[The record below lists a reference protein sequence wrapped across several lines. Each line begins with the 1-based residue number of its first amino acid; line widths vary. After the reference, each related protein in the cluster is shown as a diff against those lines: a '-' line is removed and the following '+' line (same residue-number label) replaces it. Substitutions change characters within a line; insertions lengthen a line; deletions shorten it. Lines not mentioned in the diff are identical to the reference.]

1 MGQFIELTASDG
13 HKLAAYVAA
22 PARTHAG
29 KPLGGIVVAPE
40 IFGINTHIR
49 AVADGFAAEGF
60 HAVAPAL
67 FDRAQRN
74 YDSGYSQPE
83 IQAGVAIMQKLDQA
97 RTLLDVDAALA
108 EAKNGGKVG
117 IVGYCYGGTIAWLA
131 AARTAGLACA
141 VPYYGGGMFNLIKE
155 QPKVPVMCNFGETDH
170 SPTLEQARAIVA
182 AHPEISAHFYPNAG
196 HGFNCDHRASYNA
209 EAAKL
214 ARQRTIEFFHKHLG

>member
-1 MGQFIELTASDG
+1 MGKFIDLTASDG
-13 HKLAAYVAA
+13 HKFAAYVAT
-22 PARTHAG
+22 PTG
-29 KPLGGIVVAPE
+29 KPRGGVVVVPE
-40 IFGINTHIR
+40 IFGINAHIQ
-49 AVADGFAAEGF
+49 AVADGYAADGF

-74 YDSGYSQPE
+74 YDTGYSQPE
-83 IQAGVAIMQKLDQA
+83 IQAGVAIMQALDSA
-97 RTLLDVDAALA
+97 KTLLDIDAAVG
-108 EAKNGGKVG
+108 EAKKGGKVG
-117 IVGYCYGGTIAWLA
+117 IVGYCYGGTVAWLA
-131 AARTAGLACA
+131 SARTAGLACA

-170 SPTLEQARAIVA
+170 SPTLEQAKAIVA

-214 ARQRTIEFFHKHLG
+214 ARQRTIEFFTKHMG

>member
-1 MGQFIELTASDG
+1 MGKFIDLAASDG
-13 HKLAAYVAA
+13 HKFAAYVAE
-22 PARTHAG
+22 PTGKAR
-29 KPLGGIVVAPE
+29 GGVVIAPE
-40 IFGINTHIR
+40 IFGINAHIQ
-49 AVADGFAAEGF
+49 AVADGYAADGF

-74 YDSGYSQPE
+74 YDTGYSQPE
-83 IQAGVAIMQKLDQA
+83 IQAGVAIMQALDSA
-97 RTLLDVDAALA
+97 KTLLDIDAAVG
-108 EAKNGGKVG
+108 EAKKGGKIG
-117 IVGYCYGGTIAWLA
+117 IVGYCYGGTVAWLA
-131 AARTAGLACA
+131 SARTAGLACA

-170 SPTLEQARAIVA
+170 SPTLEQAKAIVA

-214 ARQRTIEFFHKHLG
+214 ARERTVAFFLKHMG

>member
-97 RTLLDVDAALA
+97 RTLLDVDAAVA

-117 IVGYCYGGTIAWLA
+117 IVGYCYGGTVAWLA

-155 QPKVPVMCNFGETDH
+155 KPKVPVMCNFGETDH
-170 SPTLEQARAIVA
+170 SPTLQQARAIVA

-214 ARQRTIEFFHKHLG
+214 ARQRTLEFFHKHLG